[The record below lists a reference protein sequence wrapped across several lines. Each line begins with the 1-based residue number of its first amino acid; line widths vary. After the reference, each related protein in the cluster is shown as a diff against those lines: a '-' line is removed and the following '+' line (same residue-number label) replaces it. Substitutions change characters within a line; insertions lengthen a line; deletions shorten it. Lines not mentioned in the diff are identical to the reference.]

1 MDWKLF
7 ASAYGALFLAELGDK
22 TQLACILMTAK
33 TQKPWTVFLG
43 SSLALVTV
51 SFLGVMFAD
60 LVCNYV
66 PPTVMKKVAALA
78 FVVLGGLIYFDK
90 L

>member
-7 ASAYGALFLAELGDK
+7 ASTFGVLFLAELGDK

-43 SSLALVTV
+43 SSLALVLV
-51 SFLGVMFAD
+51 SFLGVMFASFI
-60 LVCNYV
+60 CNYI
-66 PPTVMKKVAALA
+66 PQHIIKKVAASL
-78 FVVLGGLIYFDK
+78 FVVMGVLFWFDK
-90 L
+90 I

>member
-7 ASAYGALFLAELGDK
+7 ATAFGTLFLAELGDK
-22 TQLACILMTAK
+22 TQLACVLMTAK
-33 TQKPWTVFLG
+33 TGRPWTVFLG
-43 SSLALVTV
+43 SALALVLV

-60 LVCNYV
+60 LICRHIPQDIV
-66 PPTVMKKVAALA
+66 KKVAAGG
-78 FVVLGGLIYFDK
+78 FVVMGVLLYFDK